1 MRDADPEAASAT
13 TGALDPAVAA
23 DALGNLPPQ
32 IAADLASGV
41 ADPTAAAALLEE
53 MPAEKR
59 AAMVVKMDSDA
70 AAAAASAM
78 DPSAAGEAFEAIQ
91 YAAVEGGDVAEALA
105 GSAARNGSRNG
116 SQMGAGS
123 QIGGSRAGSRRASG
137 SALGHG
143 SGVFGE
149 NALRE
154 TIDDAA
160 YAEASGEEV
169 DWNAGERGRAKG
181 DSRDVARSGG
191 SFLGGILA
199 RGSGLLA
206 RRDSRGGSER
216 GGGAGVGFGGSE
228 RGSYL
233 ARGSGYGSDAA
244 SEASAALTATVSK
257 MDPFAAAQAT
267 SAMDSEL
274 ATAMHG
280 ELPPERAAA
289 IIASGGLDASRAAAM
304 LDSMSTEQADA
315 VMAALP
321 PNVAERVA
329 EDVENAEVRARA
341 AARAV
346 VPGPPAL
353 RGAARTACVADEP
366 RRSSSTA
373 PTRAA
378 GNSAAAAPSCAASCI
393 PWRP

>member
-1 MRDADPEAASAT
+1 
-13 TGALDPAVAA
+13 
-23 DALGNLPPQ
+23 
-32 IAADLASGV
+32 
-41 ADPTAAAALLEE
+41 
-53 MPAEKR
+53 
-59 AAMVVKMDSDA
+59 
-70 AAAAASAM
+70 M

-137 SALGHG
+137 SALGRG

-206 RRDSRGGSER
+206 RRDSRGFRARRRRRR
-216 GGGAGVGFGGSE
+216 GRRFRRVQ

-346 VPGPPAL
+346 VRGSSAL
-353 RGAARTACVADEP
+353 RGAGATACVAGGARPRPRQRQPGRRETQP
-366 RRSSSTA
+366 RRRR
-373 PTRAA
+373 RAL
-378 GNSAAAAPSCAASCI
+378 
-393 PWRP
+393 RPLSPGGHEGLLGFKKQHFR